1 MGGFLMNVIVHYP
14 KDMADIEELK
24 NRVASVHIEAVDGYL
39 NRQNYPVEQKM
50 ELIES
55 LKNSIDK
62 QSGQTT

>member
-1 MGGFLMNVIVHYP
+1 MNMIVHYP
-14 KDMADIEELK
+14 KDMANIEELK

-55 LKNSIDK
+55 LKNAIDK
-62 QSGQTT
+62 QSGQIT

>member
-1 MGGFLMNVIVHYP
+1 MNVIVHYP

>member
-1 MGGFLMNVIVHYP
+1 MNVIMHYP

-24 NRVASVHIEAVDGYL
+24 NRVASVHIETVGSYL

-55 LKNSIDK
+55 LKNAIEK
-62 QSGQTT
+62 QSGQIT

>member
-1 MGGFLMNVIVHYP
+1 MNVIVHYP
-14 KDMADIEELK
+14 NDMADIEELK
-24 NRVASVHIEAVDGYL
+24 NRVSSVHIEAVDSYL

-62 QSGQTT
+62 QSGQIT

>member
-1 MGGFLMNVIVHYP
+1 MNVIVHYP
-14 KDMADIEELK
+14 NDMADIEELK
-24 NRVASVHIEAVDGYL
+24 NRVASVHIEAVDSYL

-62 QSGQTT
+62 QSGQIT

>member
-1 MGGFLMNVIVHYP
+1 MNVTVHYP
-14 KDMADIEELK
+14 NDMADIEELK
-24 NRVASVHIEAVDGYL
+24 NRVASVHIEAVDSYL

-62 QSGQTT
+62 QSGQIT

>member
-1 MGGFLMNVIVHYP
+1 MNVIVHYP
-14 KDMADIEELK
+14 NDMADIEELK
-24 NRVASVHIEAVDGYL
+24 NRVASVHIEAVNNYL

-62 QSGQTT
+62 QSGQIT

>member
-1 MGGFLMNVIVHYP
+1 MNVIVHYP
-14 KDMADIEELK
+14 KDMANIEELK

-55 LKNSIDK
+55 LKNAIDK
-62 QSGQTT
+62 QSGQVI

>member
-14 KDMADIEELK
+14 NDMADIEELK
-24 NRVASVHIEAVDGYL
+24 NRVASVHIEAVNNYL
-39 NRQNYPVEQKM
+39 NRQNYPMERKM

-62 QSGQTT
+62 QSGQIT